1 MNENTNCSEFSLPFK
16 DDFVLLAY
24 YELCRRRLMGFY
36 KYLQNDPEH
45 LEISG
50 KMFKEQLS
58 LGIIKGIEKLVPK
71 TRNQVK

>member
-1 MNENTNCSEFSLPFK
+1 
-16 DDFVLLAY
+16 
-24 YELCRRRLMGFY
+24 MGFY